1 MSLSFDFQVLQ
12 RYCKSKVIGFVLR
25 NFILLVVWEVDYE
38 VNLEVGRLVRRI
50 LKQLEQK
57 ILRMQVWDLGKVFG
71 FYLQLSRNVGLEMW
85 KDNVG

>member
-12 RYCKSKVIGFVLR
+12 RYRKSKVIGFVLR